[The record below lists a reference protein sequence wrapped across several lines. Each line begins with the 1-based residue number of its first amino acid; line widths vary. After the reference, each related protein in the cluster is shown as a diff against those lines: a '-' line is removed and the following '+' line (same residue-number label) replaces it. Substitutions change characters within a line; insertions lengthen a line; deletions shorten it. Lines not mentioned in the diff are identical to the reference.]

1 MRRFLRSLAA
11 LVCLLALTLGLS
23 GPAQA
28 AGDLFFSACNDSVV
42 DLDDSTMP
50 TWSGGVLYA
59 PSSLFDGSNNTRI
72 SFDISFSYNRS
83 SGQATLFN
91 TRQFL
96 TFDLN
101 YNVAYN
107 ALTGETLNGRAILR
121 NGRVYVPV
129 ALVCSFFGL
138 NYSVTSFDRGTMLR
152 IKDSSVAINDDADFI
167 DAAGNLITRLIREYN
182 QSNQSSPTPG
192 VLPPTTGDSS
202 DTETPELPIQ
212 DEPDDNSDTTPVYL
226 AFRCDSDQGLSDIL
240 DTLDSNNRAAV
251 FFFPADGLERQ
262 DDLLYRILGSGHSV
276 GLLAEGSSLSATR
289 QLLEEGNQILE
300 QIGYT
305 RTTIALVPERQRDA
319 LEEEGWVCWNETV
332 SAIPEEG
339 TGASSHSNSVIR
351 QIPSQSQRAYLT
363 LDAGSESARVLPTLL
378 QRLSAR
384 SYTVSIPLE
393 TRL

>member
-1 MRRFLRSLAA
+1 MKYHLRRLAA
-11 LVCLLALTLGLS
+11 LLCTLALVLGLS
-23 GPAQA
+23 GPVSA
-28 AGDLFFSACNDSVV
+28 AGDIYFSACNDSVV
-42 DLDDSTMP
+42 DLSDSTMP
-50 TWSGGVLYA
+50 TWSGGVLYV
-59 PSSLFDGSNNTRI
+59 PYSLFDGSNSTRV

-96 TFDLN
+96 TFDLDDN
-101 YNVAYN
+101 TCYN
-107 ALTGETLNGRAILR
+107 ALTGEYLNGRAILR

-138 NYSVTSFDRGTMLR
+138 TYSVIPISAGYMVRVKNSSAALG
-152 IKDSSVAINDDADFI
+152 DSLFV
-167 DAAGNLITRLIREYN
+167 DAASNTIAWNLRAYN
-182 QSNQSSPTPG
+182 QANQSAAAPG
-192 VLPPTTGDSS
+192 VLPPTGGGSS
-202 DTETPELPIQ
+202 SQDDTADPPIQ
-212 DEPDDNSDTTPVYL
+212 EEPDTSDSVPVYL
-226 AFRCDSDQGLSDIL
+226 GFRCDDAEGLSGVL
-240 DTLDSNNRAAV
+240 DALDNSNRAAV